1 MSIVETGEMTVERA
15 EKDCLRMVLLG
26 RRKKI
31 EPKDRCIWDSDIAK
45 QLLQLPEYRAAD
57 TLLIYL
63 STPWEVSTAIPIAHA
78 IGVGKQVA
86 VPRWDKG
93 SMEFCHFTDYRD
105 MTPGRKGILQPTPD
119 VEPVADLSKA
129 ICIVPALAADRQG
142 FRIGYG
148 GGYYDRFLSG
158 FGGCSFILSY
168 DSTVMEQ
175 LPHEAHDLAVDGIIT
190 PGRVIRI
197 DKGDRV

>member
-1 MSIVETGEMTVERA
+1 MSIAETGEMTAARA

-31 EPKDRCIWDSDIAK
+31 EPRDRCIWDSDIAK
-45 QLLQLPEYRAAD
+45 QLLQLPEYIGAD

-63 STPWEVSTAIPIAHA
+63 STPWEVSTTIPIAHA
-78 IGVGKQVA
+78 IGVDKQVA

-93 SMEFCHFTDYRD
+93 RMEFCPFDDYRD
-105 MTPGRKGILQPTPD
+105 MTPGRKGILQPTPLVD
-119 VEPVADLSKA
+119 PLVDLGKA
-129 ICIVPALAADRQG
+129 ICIVPALAADMQG

-168 DSTVMEQ
+168 DSTVVEQ
-175 LPHEAHDLAVDGIIT
+175 LPHEDHDLPVNGIIT
-190 PGRVIRI
+190 PRGVMRI
-197 DKGDRV
+197 DEGDRA